1 MYSFHTIVPQN
12 GFIHRSYTSA
22 FCAAVIQIRS
32 IDWGL
37 HRGIMGS
44 QLFIMEPS
52 SILENTFI
60 KIFIEQLD
68 EMVDTSIMWVHLGRR
83 SIQDGDSLA

>member
-1 MYSFHTIVPQN
+1 MCSFHTIVPQN

-22 FCAAVIQIRS
+22 FCTAVIQIRS

-44 QLFIMEPS
+44 QLFIMEPL

-60 KIFIEQLD
+60 EIVIEQLD
-68 EMVDTSIMWVHLGRR
+68 DMVDTSIMWVHLGRR